1 MITPPARWR
10 QRGYLLE
17 IPILLMVVG
26 MVVALL
32 LPHLAPVG
40 RKVLISIAAL
50 PVLFCLFYMIVI
62 PGWTPNA
69 SGRLKPP
76 WSVLAFLLLAA
87 LIVTGVV
94 MFVLSDNGNP

>member
-1 MITPPARWR
+1 MIIPPTRR
-10 QRGYLLE
+10 PQRGYLLE
-17 IPILLMVVG
+17 IPILVMGVG

-50 PVLFCLFYMIVI
+50 PVLFCLYYMIVI
-62 PGWTPNA
+62 PGWTPNH

-76 WSVLAFLLLAA
+76 WNLLAFLLLAA

-94 MFVLSDNGNP
+94 MFVLGDNGNP